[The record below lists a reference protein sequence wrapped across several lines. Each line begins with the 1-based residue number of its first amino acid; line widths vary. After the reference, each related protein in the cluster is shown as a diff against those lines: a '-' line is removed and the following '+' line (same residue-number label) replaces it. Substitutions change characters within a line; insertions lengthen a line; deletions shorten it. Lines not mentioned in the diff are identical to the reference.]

1 MIKAIKGLC
10 RFSREHGIIKK
21 KKRVQRSPISHPGK
35 RLMLSVSYLFTAFAR
50 EPHRHTVL
58 FQTAGPT
65 PPTCSLPYL
74 TSRHLSSHLT
84 FEETRRSPP
93 QRCARASRVP
103 APLPTCSQLSPPA
116 RGWVSHRQQHP
127 DMGSFLSF
135 FLARKGRAASGKAC
149 TAAEIPAPNLG
160 GPPKYDSVCVK
171 RPPRGRGTAPWQLSR
186 NH

>member
-1 MIKAIKGLC
+1 M
-10 RFSREHGIIKK
+10 
-21 KKRVQRSPISHPGK
+21 QRSPISHPGK
-35 RLMLSVSYLFTAFAR
+35 RLMLLVSYLFTAFAR

-65 PPTCSLPYL
+65 LPTCSLPYL
-74 TSRHLSSHLT
+74 TSRHLSSHLI
-84 FEETRRSPP
+84 FGETRRSPP

-135 FLARKGRAASGKAC
+135 FSGQRGKSSFG
-149 TAAEIPAPNLG
+149 EGVHGSRDPSSKPGWPA
-160 GPPKYDSVCVK
+160 
-171 RPPRGRGTAPWQLSR
+171 
-186 NH
+186 